1 MPRGR
6 GRLDGR
12 PSRLACLA
20 SRMATLAT
28 FTVAAISTSGTQNG
42 QHTDVLK
49 IEREIRECPNADSG
63 AAELLVVQPCCQENS
78 VQPCIL
84 ALTDAVSGA
93 SGPSSSVRPVDHM
106 CSQVSASDRVVA
118 RTRRSDLARPLRGR
132 VSQAGS
138 VGCGNG
144 ASVTVSR
151 APTKTGLALP
161 HH

>member
-1 MPRGR
+1 MAG
-6 GRLDGR
+6 
-12 PSRLACLA
+12 LACLAIA

-106 CSQVSASDRVVA
+106 CSQVSASVASDRVLPEHAV
-118 RTRRSDLARPLRGR
+118 RTSLVPYGE
-132 VSQAGS
+132 G
-138 VGCGNG
+138 
-144 ASVTVSR
+144 
-151 APTKTGLALP
+151 
-161 HH
+161 